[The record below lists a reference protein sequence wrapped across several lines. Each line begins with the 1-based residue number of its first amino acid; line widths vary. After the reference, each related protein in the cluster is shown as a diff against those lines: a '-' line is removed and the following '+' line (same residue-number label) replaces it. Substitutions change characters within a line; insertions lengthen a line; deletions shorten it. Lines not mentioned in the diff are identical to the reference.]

1 MRPNKKKPKK
11 RVILLKDT
19 KGLSPLKSIPETSS
33 LPLNL
38 ERTSIPQIPES
49 NCALTTIDVEAI
61 TSNADSLLSLE
72 LMQTIVQQEQKHLE
86 KEFFP
91 GCDEIVKK
99 AFEASLHHYCKNLTE
114 IKEERIERVIVY

>member
-19 KGLSPLKSIPETSS
+19 KDISPLKSIPETSS
-33 LPLNL
+33 LPLNF

-49 NCALTTIDVEAI
+49 NRELSLIDVEAI
-61 TSNADSLLSLE
+61 TSNADSLLSVE
-72 LMQTIVQQEQKHLE
+72 LMKTIVEQEHNHLE

-91 GCDEIVKK
+91 ECDEIVKK
-99 AFEASLHHYCKNLTE
+99 AFDASLHHYCNSLAE
-114 IKEERIERVIVY
+114 IKEERIERVRVY